1 MAKTVRV
8 TAAEYAAKHQQ
19 NTNAAQQYMIAGIN
33 RVTEAPGMKAAAQA
47 DAMLVN
53 ITQAITSGKWARRV
67 ASVPL
72 EEWKKDMLE
81 KGVGRVSAGLLR
93 AQPKIQAF
101 AEQLIT
107 HQNTLLAEVDVMP
120 TVTLDDGINK
130 MVAWARGM
138 AKFEQK

>member
-8 TAAEYAAKHQQ
+8 SAAEYAAKHQA
-19 NTNAAQQYMIAGIN
+19 NTNAAQQYMIAGIK
-33 RVTEAPGMKAAAQA
+33 RVTEAPGKKAAAQA

-53 ITQAITSGKWARRV
+53 VTQAITSGKWARRV
-67 ASVPL
+67 AAVTL
-72 EEWKKDMLE
+72 DDWQKDMLE

-93 AQPKIQAF
+93 AQPKITAF

-107 HQNTLLAEVDVMP
+107 HQNALLAKVDDMP

-138 AKFEQK
+138 ADFEQK